1 MGELTRLETR
11 LYLYA
16 YLGYTLN
23 PAGSTFSAL
32 LAKITALQSE
42 EARYAAVL
50 QSELYSLP
58 LETRQEFFADPL
70 LEPFTY
76 AFRSIVDPEYEPLSE
91 ETNTVLAIL
100 SPAMG
105 RAENVFN
112 ILDSIEV
119 PDPMITMPDGTEV
132 ALTDELYNQIIYSD
146 EYDRDFKAL
155 CNQTKLEKQVPFVN
169 TLSLIHI

>member
-1 MGELTRLETR
+1 M
-11 LYLYA
+11 
-16 YLGYTLN
+16 
-23 PAGSTFSAL
+23 
-32 LAKITALQSE
+32 
-42 EARYAAVL
+42 
-50 QSELYSLP
+50 
-58 LETRQEFFADPL
+58 
-70 LEPFTY
+70 
-76 AFRSIVDPEYEPLSE
+76 DPEYEPLSE

-155 CNQTKLEKQVPFVN
+155 CNQTKLESRCP
-169 TLSLIHI
+169 LSIHLPLCWK